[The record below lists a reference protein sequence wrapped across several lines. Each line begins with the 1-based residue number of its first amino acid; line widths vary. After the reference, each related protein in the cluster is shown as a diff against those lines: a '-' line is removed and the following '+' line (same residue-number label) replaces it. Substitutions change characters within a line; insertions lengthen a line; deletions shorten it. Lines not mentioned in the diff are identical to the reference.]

1 MSPEYLS
8 SLFSKSN
15 VPYQLRDNNKLN
27 QPLKRTTTFG
37 INSLA
42 HFGSHLWNML
52 PHHMMNGYQYH
63 NISRKEKHRY
73 AKRNSGGV
81 GVYIRNNIA
90 KGVEVSKIVNNDF
103 MMWIMLRKDFFNLCH
118 DVYIGGIYIVP
129 EGSTYLRGDEFHIL
143 ESEIAKIPE
152 DAEILICG
160 DLNAHTNIS
169 TDYIDDKYWNWCRCI
184 QRKDSAGV
192 ILTASWFNDIN
203 IGYRFHISTVC
214 HSCCNNVMYFSKEN
228 LDISGSAWKKYHA
241 GMAFL
246 LARIVLVLKLYIQGE
261 SCVRPMQASAA
272 RLRPGSGILF
282 MTYIDICIIVR
293 RAGLLWSQQDFEWLW
308 SVPLSSASLY

>member
-1 MSPEYLS
+1 MLGSKLIHISKRGPGWKYYRRPIRSQYPRCVYMYLV
-8 SLFSKSN
+8 LWSKC
-15 VPYQLRDNNKLN
+15 
-27 QPLKRTTTFG
+27 
-37 INSLA
+37 
-42 HFGSHLWNML
+42 
-52 PHHMMNGYQYH
+52 
-63 NISRKEKHRY
+63 ISQCL
-73 AKRNSGGV
+73 
-81 GVYIRNNIA
+81 
-90 KGVEVSKIVNNDF
+90 IVN
-103 MMWIMLRKDFFNLCH
+103 
-118 DVYIGGIYIVP
+118 
-129 EGSTYLRGDEFHIL
+129 
-143 ESEIAKIPE
+143 
-152 DAEILICG
+152 
-160 DLNAHTNIS
+160 
-169 TDYIDDKYWNWCRCI
+169 KYWNWCRCI

-282 MTYIDICIIVR
+282 MTYIDICII
-293 RAGLLWSQQDFEWLW
+293 
-308 SVPLSSASLY
+308 

>member
-1 MSPEYLS
+1 MLCQKHVSRSGTSHYIPQCLWDVITCPCPWYLS
-8 SLFSKSN
+8 MSQHFSYSVHTKHYAHRLPFCDLIS
-15 VPYQLRDNNKLN
+15 VD
-27 QPLKRTTTFG
+27 FG
-37 INSLA
+37 HI
-42 HFGSHLWNML
+42 
-52 PHHMMNGYQYH
+52 
-63 NISRKEKHRY
+63 
-73 AKRNSGGV
+73 
-81 GVYIRNNIA
+81 
-90 KGVEVSKIVNNDF
+90 
-103 MMWIMLRKDFFNLCH
+103 
-118 DVYIGGIYIVP
+118 
-129 EGSTYLRGDEFHIL
+129 FHIKDYFAGTGKL
-143 ESEIAKIPE
+143 VL
-152 DAEILICG
+152 LI
-160 DLNAHTNIS
+160 
-169 TDYIDDKYWNWCRCI
+169 YKYWNWCRCI

-282 MTYIDICIIVR
+282 MTYIDICII
-293 RAGLLWSQQDFEWLW
+293 
-308 SVPLSSASLY
+308 

>member
-1 MSPEYLS
+1 MLTQHSRYIAVIFLCVTRKGHP
-8 SLFSKSN
+8 KAR
-15 VPYQLRDNNKLN
+15 PYGRGMGCRSRVQIWPK
-27 QPLKRTTTFG
+27 F
-37 INSLA
+37 
-42 HFGSHLWNML
+42 
-52 PHHMMNGYQYH
+52 HHY
-63 NISRKEKHRY
+63 
-73 AKRNSGGV
+73 
-81 GVYIRNNIA
+81 
-90 KGVEVSKIVNNDF
+90 
-103 MMWIMLRKDFFNLCH
+103 
-118 DVYIGGIYIVP
+118 
-129 EGSTYLRGDEFHIL
+129 
-143 ESEIAKIPE
+143 
-152 DAEILICG
+152 
-160 DLNAHTNIS
+160 
-169 TDYIDDKYWNWCRCI
+169 KYWNWCRCI

-282 MTYIDICIIVR
+282 MTYIDICII
-293 RAGLLWSQQDFEWLW
+293 
-308 SVPLSSASLY
+308 